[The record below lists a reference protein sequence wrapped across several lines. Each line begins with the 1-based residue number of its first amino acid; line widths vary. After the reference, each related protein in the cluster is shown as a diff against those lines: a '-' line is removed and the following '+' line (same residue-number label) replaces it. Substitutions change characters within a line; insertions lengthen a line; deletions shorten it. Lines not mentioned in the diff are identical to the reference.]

1 LTGDERGEARSRY
14 GVTTRGKSQRKEKG
28 LVRSLVVGT
37 ENKEEEG
44 LDRDTQR
51 EKDLTKRKRIESEK
65 RERQRGVEQ

>member
-1 LTGDERGEARSRY
+1 VTKGVRQGQGTASQLGENHR
-14 GVTTRGKSQRKEKG
+14 EKRRG

-37 ENKEEEG
+37 KNKEEEG

-51 EKDLTKRKRIESEK
+51 EKDLTERKRIESEK